1 MKMKRKQIG
10 MLVFIAIIVILMV
23 VTSQTPGTIADA
35 DSYQC
40 KVYATIL
47 SLLPPVIAIGLALIT
62 KEVYTSLL
70 AGIIVGG
77 LLYSNFNLELM
88 LNTILFQ
95 EEGGMIYKLSDAG
108 NVGILVFLVMLG
120 ILVSLLNRAGGS
132 AAFGKWA
139 SRHIKTRIGAQ
150 ISVMI
155 LGVLIFV
162 DDYLNVL
169 SIGTAMKGTY
179 DKKKVPREALAYL
192 LDSTGAPVCVLIP
205 FSSWAAYFG
214 AIFLQQDCVKKLAGG
229 SLMKTYM
236 MAIPYCVYPLV
247 ALLIVFLFCMGW
259 FPKLGGMKKAYERVA
274 ATGKT
279 YSDISRKYNI
289 GSEYG
294 EDEGRS
300 VWYFII
306 PLAILVGVA
315 VATGDLVV
323 AAVIAIIVSMV
334 LYIAGKIMTFSEFWD
349 TFVKGFSDMLPIII
363 LLISALTF
371 QKIASEM
378 KMTEFFVN
386 ICKPFMAGSVFPMI
400 TFIIVGLLAFMI
412 ANAWGVCTLVA
423 PVLIPLGA
431 SVGANI
437 VLVMA
442 AILSGCAFGNHAC
455 FYCDTT
461 VLASNG
467 AGIDNLEHAGSQL
480 PYVLIGAGVSII
492 GFLIL
497 GFVM

>member
-1 MKMKRKQIG
+1 MSYGLIATLIVVAIVVGAITTKKCEAFLIAGSMVGAVVLWKQDFLSKWVSTLEG
-10 MLVFIAIIVILMV
+10 VMSDEAYVILIC
-23 VTSQTPGTIADA
+23 G
-35 DSYQC
+35 
-40 KVYATIL
+40 L
-47 SLLPPVIAIGLALIT
+47 FGSLVALLTASKGSFGFT
-62 KEVYTSLL
+62 K
-70 AGIIVGG
+70 IVSK
-77 LLYSNFNLELM
+77 LCNSERK
-88 LNTILFQ
+88 TLFTTF
-95 EEGGMIYKLSDAG
+95 I
-108 NVGILVFLVMLG
+108 LG
-120 ILVSLLNRAGGS
+120 I
-132 AAFGKWA
+132 
-139 SRHIKTRIGAQ
+139 
-150 ISVMI
+150 
-155 LGVLIFV
+155 LIFV

-179 DKKKVPREALAYL
+179 DKKNVPREALAYL

-334 LYIAGKIMTFSEFWD
+334 LYIAGRIMTFSEFWD

-363 LLISALTF
+363 YLYQHLHSKRL
-371 QKIASEM
+371 Q
-378 KMTEFFVN
+378 VR
-386 ICKPFMAGSVFPMI
+386 
-400 TFIIVGLLAFMI
+400 
-412 ANAWGVCTLVA
+412 
-423 PVLIPLGA
+423 
-431 SVGANI
+431 
-437 VLVMA
+437 
-442 AILSGCAFGNHAC
+442 
-455 FYCDTT
+455 
-461 VLASNG
+461 
-467 AGIDNLEHAGSQL
+467 
-480 PYVLIGAGVSII
+480 
-492 GFLIL
+492 
-497 GFVM
+497 

>member
-1 MKMKRKQIG
+1 MSYGLIATLIVLVIVVGAITTKKCEAFLIAGSMVGALVLWKQNFLTEWVSTLEG
-10 MLVFIAIIVILMV
+10 VMSDEAYVILICGLFGSLV
-23 VTSQTPGTIADA
+23 ALLTASKGSFGFTKIVTKICSTERKT
-35 DSYQC
+35 
-40 KVYATIL
+40 
-47 SLLPPVIAIGLALIT
+47 
-62 KEVYTSLL
+62 
-70 AGIIVGG
+70 
-77 LLYSNFNLELM
+77 
-88 LNTILFQ
+88 LFTT
-95 EEGGMIYKLSDAG
+95 
-108 NVGILVFLVMLG
+108 FLLG
-120 ILVSLLNRAGGS
+120 I
-132 AAFGKWA
+132 
-139 SRHIKTRIGAQ
+139 
-150 ISVMI
+150 
-155 LGVLIFV
+155 LIFV

-169 SIGTAMKGTY
+169 SIGTAMKGSY

-214 AIFLQQDCVKKLAGG
+214 AIFLQQDCVKSLAGG
-229 SLMKTYM
+229 SLMKTYL
-236 MAIPYCVYPLV
+236 MAVPYCVYPIV
-247 ALLIVFLFCMGW
+247 ALIIVFLFCMGW
-259 FPKLGGMKKAYERVA
+259 FPKLGGMKKAYDRVA

-294 EDEGRS
+294 EEGRS
-300 VWYFII
+300 VWFFVI
-306 PLAILVGVA
+306 PLAVLVGIA

-323 AAVIAIIVSMV
+323 AAIIAILVCMV
-334 LYIAGKIMTFSEFWD
+334 LYIGAKIMTFSEFWD
-349 TFVKGFSDMLPIII
+349 TFVKGFADMLPIII

-378 KMTEFFVN
+378 EMTEFFVDL
-386 ICKPFMAGSVFPMI
+386 CKPIMSGAVFPMI
-400 TFIIVGLLAFMI
+400 AFIIVGLLAFMI

-423 PVLIPLGA
+423 PVLLPLGA

-480 PYVLIGAGVSII
+480 PYVLIGAAVSVI

-497 GFVM
+497 GLVM

>member
-1 MKMKRKQIG
+1 
-10 MLVFIAIIVILMV
+10 
-23 VTSQTPGTIADA
+23 
-35 DSYQC
+35 
-40 KVYATIL
+40 
-47 SLLPPVIAIGLALIT
+47 
-62 KEVYTSLL
+62 
-70 AGIIVGG
+70 
-77 LLYSNFNLELM
+77 
-88 LNTILFQ
+88 
-95 EEGGMIYKLSDAG
+95 
-108 NVGILVFLVMLG
+108 
-120 ILVSLLNRAGGS
+120 
-132 AAFGKWA
+132 
-139 SRHIKTRIGAQ
+139 
-150 ISVMI
+150 
-155 LGVLIFV
+155 
-162 DDYLNVL
+162 
-169 SIGTAMKGTY
+169 
-179 DKKKVPREALAYL
+179 
-192 LDSTGAPVCVLIP
+192 
-205 FSSWAAYFG
+205 
-214 AIFLQQDCVKKLAGG
+214 
-229 SLMKTYM
+229 MKTYL
-236 MAIPYCVYPLV
+236 MAVPYCVYPIV
-247 ALLIVFLFCMGW
+247 ALIIVFLFCMGW

-274 ATGKT
+274 KTGKT
-279 YSDISRKYNI
+279 YSDVSRKYNI
-289 GSEYG
+289 ASEYG

-300 VWYFII
+300 VWFFII
-306 PLAILVGVA
+306 PLTVLVGIA

-323 AAVIAIIVSMV
+323 AAIIAILVSMV

-378 KMTEFFVN
+378 QMTEFFVDL
-386 ICKPFMAGSVFPMI
+386 CKPFMAGSVFPMI

-423 PVLIPLGA
+423 PVLLPLGA

-437 VLVMA
+437 ILVMA

-480 PYVLIGAGVSII
+480 PYVLIGAGISIV